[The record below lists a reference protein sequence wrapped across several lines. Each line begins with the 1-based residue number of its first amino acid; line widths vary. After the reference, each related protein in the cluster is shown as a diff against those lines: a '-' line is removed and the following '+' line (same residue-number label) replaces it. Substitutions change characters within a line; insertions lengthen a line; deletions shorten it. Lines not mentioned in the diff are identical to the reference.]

1 MAICARSGL
10 ETVTRPASRSSLG
23 ECIGLILRQFRPF
36 ATMIHSS
43 ASLFVEKR
51 RSFPTFSSSGWRG
64 PFCHG
69 PRRFVK
75 TVPNRDR
82 EGVDIGL
89 LTHRKVMKTPRGAH
103 SQSAAP
109 RLVSA
114 GTSPRGVFNAV
125 GSLPAKI
132 GIVPQP
138 ILPIEVQP
146 QEIRQRL
153 DGGEKLILID
163 VREPSEFAQAR
174 IENAELVPMRTVPA
188 ELSRLEARTDV
199 GTLIVFCHHGVRSLN
214 VVNWLRE
221 QGVDACQSM
230 ASGIDRWSLEID
242 PSVPRYS

>member
-1 MAICARSGL
+1 
-10 ETVTRPASRSSLG
+10 
-23 ECIGLILRQFRPF
+23 
-36 ATMIHSS
+36 
-43 ASLFVEKR
+43 
-51 RSFPTFSSSGWRG
+51 
-64 PFCHG
+64 
-69 PRRFVK
+69 
-75 TVPNRDR
+75 
-82 EGVDIGL
+82 
-89 LTHRKVMKTPRGAH
+89 
-103 SQSAAP
+103 
-109 RLVSA
+109 
-114 GTSPRGVFNAV
+114 
-125 GSLPAKI
+125 
-132 GIVPQP
+132 VPQP

-230 ASGIDRWSLEID
+230 AGGIDRWSLEID